1 MIVLHGAWGF
11 FVFWAICLPDSC
23 ALSLKLVSRFEH
35 LNRNLFSIKDGENT
49 IVKTVEQSIT
59 IEF

>member
-11 FVFWAICLPDSC
+11 FVFWAIRLPDSC
-23 ALSLKLVSRFEH
+23 ALFSRLEH
-35 LNRNLFSIKDGENT
+35 LNRNLFSIKDGGNT
-49 IVKTVEQSIT
+49 TSIVKTVKQSIP